1 MQCLNCGKQMKTRR
15 ENIKY
20 DACGLSNVT
29 LAGMEVSRCQ
39 ACGEYEVSIPQIE
52 DLHKA
57 LAQSV
62 IRKPGRLQAEEVRF
76 LRKYLGWS
84 GADFAEH
91 MGTKRETVSRWETG
105 ASPIGSTSDR
115 LLRLM
120 VVNQAPVNDYSLD
133 LLREIT
139 KNQQMRTIRLQMN
152 MNREGWFAEAA

>member
-1 MQCLNCGKQMKTRR
+1 MQCLTCGKQMKTRK
-15 ENIKY
+15 ENVKY

-29 LAGMEVSRCQ
+29 LASVEVSRCQ
-39 ACGEYEVSIPQIE
+39 TCGEYEVSIPQIE

-62 IRKPGRLQAEEVRF
+62 IRKPGRLNAEEVRF

-91 MGTKRETVSRWETG
+91 MGAKRETVSRWETG
-105 ASPIGSTSDR
+105 AAQIGSAADR

-133 LLREIT
+133 LLRDIA
-139 KNQQMRTIRLQMN
+139 KNQSVRTIRLQMN
-152 MNREGWFAEAA
+152 KEGWFAEAA